1 MGNLK
6 RVSSSF
12 VVLDVLGRFLRNIKV
27 RDDNPAP
34 FPIVRDECGIE
45 ANPAGSRTLFYR
57 CNLAAYKAIKPLFL
71 FLEFGSVFCD
81 LLVFYS

>member
-1 MGNLK
+1 MAEVEEMNYPWRGAMGNLK
-6 RVSSSF
+6 RVCSSF
-12 VVLDVLGRFLRNIKV
+12 VVLDVFGRFLRNIKV

-57 CNLAAYKAIKPLFL
+57 CNLAAY
-71 FLEFGSVFCD
+71 
-81 LLVFYS
+81 